1 MTFSYSRELL
11 RAPGRA
17 IVLLAFAAGLAQPA
31 PSSASDTPD
40 PTSVT
45 VAGSLQDELGC
56 SGDWQPD
63 CAATHLVFDADDRV
77 WQGVFAVPAGSFE
90 YKAPL
95 NDSWDENYGLGAVR
109 NGPNIPLNLGVAES
123 VKFYYDH
130 ESHWITDNV
139 GSTIA
144 VAPGSFQS
152 ELGCPGDWDP
162 SCLRS
167 WLQDPDGDGTYTFTT
182 FALPAGSYEAKVA
195 IDESWAENYGAGGVP
210 NGANI
215 PFTVAADCTP
225 TVFSWDSVT
234 KVLTISAGGA
244 PAQPASVTIPGSF
257 QSELGCSGDWLADCA
272 NTHLAYDT
280 EDTVWQ
286 GVFSLPAGSWEYKAA
301 LNDSWDV
308 NYGANATQ
316 NGPNIGLT
324 LAAPEDVKFY
334 YDHGTHWVISDGNA
348 RIVTAAGDFQS
359 ELGCSGDWQP
369 GCLRSWLQDPDGDG
383 VYTAVRRLPA
393 GNFET
398 KAALFEG
405 WDENYGQGGVPGGP
419 NIAFSV
425 PQACAEVFFSFDSAS
440 NVLTVSAAGAPAGNL
455 NRAQAYWVLEDT
467 IAWNVPVVAGNS
479 YRLHWDQEGDLSLD
493 ETGVVGGQSIA
504 LTHDPG
510 GLPQAVADKFPHLA
524 NLPAFKIGAADLSLV
539 PAILKSRFAVSAAT
553 AGGDPVDATSLQ
565 IPGVLDDL
573 YAYTGPLGVT
583 WSDHLPTLRLWAPT
597 ARAVALLLY
606 ADAEPATAPTS
617 IPMSLDAGTGV
628 WSVTGTPSWKGQY
641 YLYEVEV
648 WAPSTAAVEVN
659 QVTDPYSLSLS
670 ADSQR
675 SQIVDLD
682 DPALKP
688 VGWDR
693 LRKPRLE
700 RPEDVVLY
708 ELHVRDFSIADE
720 SVPPA
725 RRGTFRAFAEPHS
738 DGMRHLAAL
747 ARAGLTHVHLLPA
760 FDFATV
766 PERREDQLTT
776 SDLSGY
782 PPDSDQQ
789 QAAVASIRDQD
800 GFNWGYDPFHY
811 TVPEG
816 SYATDPD
823 GSARIR
829 QFREMV
835 RGLSRAG
842 LRTVMDV
849 VYNHTTASGQNAKSV
864 LDRIV
869 PGYYHRLNA
878 DGFVETSTCCA
889 NTASEHAMMG
899 KLMRDSLLTW
909 AKAYKVDGFRFDLM
923 GHHMKANLL
932 EIRDALAALTLE
944 DDGVDGSK
952 IYLYGEGWNFGEV
965 ANNARGVNATQ
976 LNMGGTGI
984 GTFSDRLRDAARG
997 GNPFGGLPEQ
1007 GFINGLYTDSNGQPQ
1022 GNELDKI
1029 LLFTDQIKVG
1039 LAGNLAAFPLIDRFG
1054 NAVVGS
1060 QIDYNGQPAGYTQD
1074 PQEVIT
1080 YVEAHD
1086 NETLFD
1092 AIQLKAPAGTPM
1104 SERVRMHNLGVSLVA
1119 LGQGIPFFHA
1129 GVDLLRSKSLDR
1141 NSYNSGDWFNAI
1153 DWTGADNGWGHGLP
1167 AAGDNQSNWPLFQPL
1182 LANPALKSTVAEVEK
1197 AKRHLRE
1204 MLEIRKSSELFRLE
1218 SGAEVIAR
1226 VRFHNQGPGQ
1236 VPGLLVMSIGDP
1248 EGDVDRQV
1256 AEIVVIVNVDDQ
1268 TLGFA
1273 PAGLAESRFEL
1284 HPVQRYSFDSVVRT
1298 ASYDPA
1304 TGIFTVPGRTAA
1316 VFVAKRRGGPHSPTL
1331 STAPKV

>member
-1 MTFSYSRELL
+1 MTFSRSRELL

-17 IVLLAFAAGLAQPA
+17 IALLALLAGLAQPA
-31 PSSASDTPD
+31 PSPASDTPD

-56 SGDWQPD
+56 PGDWQAD
-63 CAATHLVFDADDRV
+63 CAATHLVFDSEDRV
-77 WQGVFAVPAGSFE
+77 WQGVFTLPAGSFE

-95 NDSWDENYGLGAVR
+95 NDSWDENYGLGGVR
-109 NGPNIPLNLGVAES
+109 GGPNIPLTLGSAES

-167 WLQDPDGDGTYTFTT
+167 WLQDPDGDGTYSFTT

-195 IDESWAENYGAGGVP
+195 IDESWTENYGAGGVP

-215 PFTVAADCTP
+215 PFTVATDGAP
-225 TVFSWDSVT
+225 TV
-234 KVLTISAGGA
+234 
-244 PAQPASVTIPGSF
+244 
-257 QSELGCSGDWLADCA
+257 
-272 NTHLAYDT
+272 
-280 EDTVWQ
+280 
-286 GVFSLPAGSWEYKAA
+286 
-301 LNDSWDV
+301 
-308 NYGANATQ
+308 
-316 NGPNIGLT
+316 
-324 LAAPEDVKFY
+324 
-334 YDHGTHWVISDGNA
+334 
-348 RIVTAAGDFQS
+348 
-359 ELGCSGDWQP
+359 
-369 GCLRSWLQDPDGDG
+369 
-383 VYTAVRRLPA
+383 
-393 GNFET
+393 
-398 KAALFEG
+398 
-405 WDENYGQGGVPGGP
+405 
-419 NIAFSV
+419 
-425 PQACAEVFFSFDSAS
+425 FSFDSAT

-455 NRAQAYWVLEDT
+455 NRAQAHWVLEDT
-467 IAWNVPVVAGNS
+467 LAWNVPVVAGNS
-479 YRLHWDQEGDLSLD
+479 YRLHWDENGDLALD

-504 LTHDPG
+504 LSHDPA
-510 GLPQAVADKFPHLA
+510 GLPQAVQDKFPHLA
-524 NLPAFKIGAADLSLV
+524 DLPAFKIAATDLGLV
-539 PAILKSRFAVSAAT
+539 PAILRSRFAVSAAT

-573 YAYTGPLGVT
+573 YAYAGSLGVV
-583 WSDHLPTLRLWAPT
+583 WNGAEPRLAVWAPT
-597 ARAVALLLY
+597 ARSVSLLLF
-606 ADAEPATAPTS
+606 ADAQPATVPTT
-617 IPMSLDAGTGV
+617 IPMSLDAATGV
-628 WSVTGTPSWKGQY
+628 WSVAGTPSWKGQY

-682 DPALKP
+682 DSTLKP
-688 VGWDR
+688 PGWDH

-708 ELHVRDFSIADE
+708 ELHVRDFSIADD
-720 SVPPA
+720 SLPPS
-725 RRGTFRAFAEPHS
+725 RRGTFRAVAEPHS

-766 PERREDQLTT
+766 PERRADQATT
-776 SDLSGY
+776 GDLSAY

-789 QAAVASIRDQD
+789 QAAVAAIRDQD

-816 SYATDPD
+816 SYSTDPD
-823 GSARIR
+823 GPARIR

-842 LRTVMDV
+842 LRVVMDV
-849 VYNHTTASGQNAKSV
+849 VYNHTTASGQSARSV

-889 NTASEHAMMG
+889 NTASEHTMMG
-899 KLMRDSLLTW
+899 KLMRDSLVTW

-976 LNMGGTGI
+976 LNMPGTGI

-997 GNPFGGLPEQ
+997 GNPFGGLVEQ
-1007 GFINGLYTDSNGQPQ
+1007 GFLNGLYTDSNGQPQ

-1060 QIDYNGQPAGYTQD
+1060 EIDYNGQPAGYTQD

-1092 AIQLKAPAGTPM
+1092 AVHLKAPASTSM
-1104 SERVRMHNLGVSLVA
+1104 AERVRMQNLGVSLVA

-1167 AAGDNQSNWPLFQPL
+1167 AAVDNQSNWPLFQPL
-1182 LANPALKSTVAEVEK
+1182 LADLALKPTAADAEK

-1218 SGAEVIAR
+1218 TGAEVISR
-1226 VRFHNQGPGQ
+1226 VRFHNEGPGQ

-1248 EGDVDRQV
+1248 GGDVDRQI

-1284 HPVQRYSFDSVVRT
+1284 HPVQRHSFDSVVRT
-1298 ASYDPA
+1298 ASYDRD

-1316 VFVAKRRGGPHSPTL
+1316 VFVAKRRAGHR
-1331 STAPKV
+1331 